1 MKARGSKKEIAVSF
15 NLPNPTAASMKR
27 DKDGNFPAVTFGTQ
41 GLKISTMDYDN
52 RDTRRRRVSSM

>member
-1 MKARGSKKEIAVSF
+1 MKPRGSKKEIAVSF
-15 NLPNPTAASMKR
+15 DVFNYAALKFDS
-27 DKDGNFPAVTFGTQ
+27 DGNRPAVTFGTQ